1 MNVVQR
7 ALDWFGDSAQW
18 SGVDGIPNRVGEHLY
33 YSGLALLIAALIAL
47 PLGLFIGH
55 TGRGAFLAVNSAGA
69 ARALPTV
76 GLVGLTVVVFG
87 IGLTPT
93 LLPLVALAIPP
104 ILVNTYAGVRQVDA
118 QLRDAANGMGM
129 TGAQVLFQV
138 ELPVALP
145 LIILGLRTAAVQI
158 VSTATI
164 AAYVGLGGLGRYI
177 FDGLAQRDFP
187 QMIGGSLLVALL
199 AIVADLLLA
208 SLQKLVVS
216 PGLQAAPRSGARR
229 LRAVPTDR
237 PAAARA
243 A

>member
-1 MNVVQR
+1 MDIVTR
-7 ALDWFGDSAQW
+7 AINWFGDPAQW
-18 SGVDGIPNRVGEHLY
+18 SGVDGIPNRVQEHLF
-33 YSGLALLIAALIAL
+33 YSGLSLLIAALIAL
-47 PLGLFIGH
+47 PLGLFVGH

-93 LLPLVALAIPP
+93 LLPLVALAIPA
-104 ILVNTYAGVRQVDA
+104 ILVNTYAGVQQVDK
-118 QLRDAANGMGM
+118 QLRDAAHGMGM
-129 TGAQVLFQV
+129 KGRQVLFQV

-177 FDGLAQRDFP
+177 FDGLARREYEV
-187 QMIGGSLLVALL
+187 MVGGAVLSVLL
-199 AIVADLLLA
+199 ALGTEALFVGVQRLI
-208 SLQKLVVS
+208 VS
-216 PGLQAAPRSGARR
+216 PGLRQRAPVR
-229 LRAVPTDR
+229 
-237 PAAARA
+237 
-243 A
+243 

>member
-1 MNVVQR
+1 VNIVNR
-7 ALDWFGDSAQW
+7 AIEWFADPAQW
-18 SGVDGIPNRVGEHLY
+18 SGVDGIPNRVAEHLY
-33 YSGLALLIAALIAL
+33 YSAVALLIAALIAL
-47 PLGLFIGH
+47 PLGLFVGH

-87 IGLTPT
+87 IGLAPT

-118 QLRDAANGMGM
+118 QLRDAADGMGM
-129 TGAQVLFQV
+129 RGSQVLFQV

-177 FDGLAQRDFP
+177 FDGLARREYEV
-187 QMIGGSLLVALL
+187 MIGGAVLSVLL
-199 AIVADLLLA
+199 ALGTEALFVG
-208 SLQKLVVS
+208 LQRLIVS
-216 PGLQAAPRSGARR
+216 PGVRQ
-229 LRAVPTDR
+229 RATVK
-237 PAAARA
+237 
-243 A
+243 

>member
-1 MNVVQR
+1 VNIVTR
-7 ALDWFGDSAQW
+7 AAEWFSDPAQW
-18 SGVDGIPNRVGEHLY
+18 SGVDGIPNRVAEHLF
-33 YSGLALLIAALIAL
+33 YSGLSLLIAAAIAL
-47 PLGLFIGH
+47 PLGLFVGH

-93 LLPLVALAIPP
+93 LVPLVALAIPP

-129 TGAQVLFQV
+129 HGTQVLFQV

-177 FDGLAQRDFP
+177 FDGLARREYEA
-187 QMIGGSLLVALL
+187 MVGGAVLAVLL
-199 AIVADLLLA
+199 ALGTEALFVGIQRLI
-208 SLQKLVVS
+208 VS
-216 PGLQAAPRSGARR
+216 PGVRQ
-229 LRAVPTDR
+229 RAVVK
-237 PAAARA
+237 
-243 A
+243 

>member
-1 MNVVQR
+1 MNIVSR
-7 ALDWFGDSAQW
+7 AAHWFGESSSW
-18 SGVDGIPNRVGEHLY
+18 TGVDGIPTRVGEHLY
-33 YSGLALLIAALIAL
+33 YSGLSLLIAALIAL

-93 LLPLVALAIPP
+93 LLPLVALAVPP

-118 QLRDAANGMGM
+118 QLRDAADGMGM
-129 TGAQVLFQV
+129 KGWQVLFQV

-177 FDGLAQRDFP
+177 FDGLARQEYEV
-187 QMIGGSLLVALL
+187 MVGGAVLSVLL
-199 AIVADLLLA
+199 ALGTEALFVGIQRLI
-208 SLQKLVVS
+208 VS
-216 PGLQAAPRSGARR
+216 PGVRQ
-229 LRAVPTDR
+229 RAL
-237 PAAARA
+237 AK
-243 A
+243 

>member
-1 MNVVQR
+1 MNIVSR
-7 ALDWFGDSAQW
+7 ALNWFGDAAQW
-18 SGVDGIPNRVGEHLY
+18 SGTDGIPARVGEHLY
-33 YSGLALLIAALIAL
+33 YSGLSLLIAALIAL
-47 PLGLFIGH
+47 PLGLYIGH

-118 QLRDAANGMGM
+118 QLRDAADGMGM
-129 TGAQVLFQV
+129 TGSQVLFQV

-145 LIILGLRTAAVQI
+145 LIVLGLRTAAVQI

-177 FDGLAQRDFP
+177 FDGLARREYEV
-187 QMIGGSLLVALL
+187 MIGGAVLSVLL
-199 AIVADLLLA
+199 ALGTEALFVGVQRLI
-208 SLQKLVVS
+208 VS
-216 PGLQAAPRSGARR
+216 PGVRQ
-229 LRAVPTDR
+229 RALTK
-237 PAAARA
+237 
-243 A
+243 

>member
-1 MNVVQR
+1 MNIVSR
-7 ALDWFGDSAQW
+7 AVHWFGLSSSW
-18 SGVDGIPNRVGEHLY
+18 TGVDGIPNRVGEHLY
-33 YSGLALLIAALIAL
+33 YSGLSLLIAALIAL
-47 PLGLFIGH
+47 PLGLFVGH

-69 ARALPTV
+69 ARSLPTV

-104 ILVNTYAGVRQVDA
+104 ILVNTYAGVRQVDG

-129 TGAQVLFQV
+129 KGWQVLFQV

-177 FDGLAQRDFP
+177 FDGLARREYEV
-187 QMIGGSLLVALL
+187 MVGGAVLSVLL
-199 AIVADLLLA
+199 ALGTEALFVGIQRLI
-208 SLQKLVVS
+208 VS
-216 PGLQAAPRSGARR
+216 PGVRQ
-229 LRAVPTDR
+229 RAL
-237 PAAARA
+237 AK
-243 A
+243 

>member
-1 MNVVQR
+1 VNIVSR
-7 ALDWFGDSAQW
+7 ALSWFTESSQWTGD
-18 SGVDGIPNRVGEHLY
+18 DGIPNRVGEHLY
-33 YSGLALLIAALIAL
+33 YSGVALLIAALIAL

-129 TGAQVLFQV
+129 RGSQVLFQV

-145 LIILGLRTAAVQI
+145 LIILGMRTAAVQI

-177 FDGLAQRDFP
+177 FDGLARREYEV
-187 QMIGGSLLVALL
+187 MIGGAVLSVLL
-199 AIVADLLLA
+199 ALGTEALFVG
-208 SLQKLVVS
+208 LQRLIVS
-216 PGLQAAPRSGARR
+216 PGVRQ
-229 LRAVPTDR
+229 RALVK
-237 PAAARA
+237 
-243 A
+243 